1 MLIFFVCTFFGIFP
15 QGFLLL
21 EEDLLLNLG
30 LLVEL
35 VEVVDDDGDGE
46 GDAEHAADRAGLKGQ
61 ACEIEQAAC
70 LSRNNFV
77 QINTN
82 TDAVVH
88 I

>member
-35 VEVVDDDGDGE
+35 VEVVDDDGDRE
-46 GDAEHAADRAGLKGQ
+46 GDAEHAGLKGQ
-61 ACEIEQAAC
+61 ACEIEQAAY